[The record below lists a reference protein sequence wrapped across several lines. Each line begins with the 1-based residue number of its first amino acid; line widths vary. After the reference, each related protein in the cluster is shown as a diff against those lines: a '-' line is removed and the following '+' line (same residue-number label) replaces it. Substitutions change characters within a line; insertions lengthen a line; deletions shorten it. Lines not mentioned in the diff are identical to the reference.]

1 MIQILLFTSIKK
13 KYLFQ
18 DSSWIHIKIKRD
30 VHMGNHVKIIIDKLD
45 ASEIQNIR
53 HYITNLHQLIG
64 SDSILTILDPRY
76 KNDYNQLINEY
87 ERLSGELPSVQIDS
101 FYVSQYLKSELRDN
115 VNQFTT
121 DYIGDEKF
129 TVEKKNGQRIFMQ
142 NGEVRIAIITN
153 RAGKVTAV
161 DFAKPGQKRPH
172 QRVSVNSSGNIQV
185 LRHFDEKT
193 HLPAL
198 DEYLDTDLN
207 TQMLVHFDER
217 GLRTDYQLVGWD
229 EPVVYSEVDLYEQ
242 WFNRVIKPDDYV
254 INLNRHYDVLF
265 EHKHDVTKVFLM

>member
-1 MIQILLFTSIKK
+1 ME
-13 KYLFQ
+13 
-18 DSSWIHIKIKRD
+18 
-30 VHMGNHVKIIIDKLD
+30 NHVKIIIDKLD
-45 ASEIQNIR
+45 ASEINKIKQ
-53 HYITNLHQLIG
+53 YVVNLRQLIG
-64 SDSILTILDPRY
+64 SDLLLTILDPRY
-76 KNDYNQLINEY
+76 KDDYNQLINNY
-87 ERLSGELPSVQIDS
+87 EQLAVDFPDVQIDS
-101 FYVSQYLKSELRDN
+101 FYVSQYLQSERRDN

-121 DYIGDEKF
+121 DYIGDQKF
-129 TVEKKNGQRIFMQ
+129 TVEKKDGQRLFMQ
-142 NGEVRIAIITN
+142 DDEVRIAIITN
-153 RAGKVTAV
+153 QSGKVTAV

-217 GLRTDYQLVGWD
+217 GLRADYQLVGWD
-229 EPVVYSEVDLYEQ
+229 EPVVYSEVDLYDQ
-242 WFNRVIKPDDYV
+242 WFDRVIKSDDYV

>member
-1 MIQILLFTSIKK
+1 MNNQ
-13 KYLFQ
+13 
-18 DSSWIHIKIKRD
+18 
-30 VHMGNHVKIIIDKLD
+30 VKIIIDKLEVHD
-45 ASEIQNIR
+45 IEIIKKYIANLSE
-53 HYITNLHQLIG
+53 LVG
-64 SDSILTILDPRY
+64 SDLVVTILDPRY
-76 KNDYNQLINEY
+76 KGDYNQLINSY
-87 ERLSGELPSVQIDS
+87 EQLAVDFPDVQIDS
-101 FYVSQYLKSELRDN
+101 FYVSQYLKSERRDK

-121 DYIGDEKF
+121 DYIGDQKF
-129 TVEKKNGQRIFMQ
+129 TVEKKDGQRLFMQ

-153 RAGKVTAV
+153 QAGKVTAV

-193 HLPAL
+193 HLPVL
-198 DEYLDTDLN
+198 DEYLDTDLH

-217 GLRTDYQLVGWD
+217 GLRADYQLVGWD
-229 EPVVYSEVDLYEQ
+229 ELVVHSEVDLYDQ

-265 EHKHDVTKVFLM
+265 EHNHDVTKVFLM

>member
-1 MIQILLFTSIKK
+1 
-13 KYLFQ
+13 
-18 DSSWIHIKIKRD
+18 
-30 VHMGNHVKIIIDKLD
+30 MGNHVKIIIDKLD

>member
-1 MIQILLFTSIKK
+1 M
-13 KYLFQ
+13 
-18 DSSWIHIKIKRD
+18 
-30 VHMGNHVKIIIDKLD
+30 VNHVKIIIDKLD

>member
-1 MIQILLFTSIKK
+1 MSN
-13 KYLFQ
+13 
-18 DSSWIHIKIKRD
+18 R
-30 VHMGNHVKIIIDKLD
+30 VKIIINKLED
-45 ASEIQNIR
+45 YDMEVIQ
-53 HYITNLHQLIG
+53 HYLMNLRQIIG
-64 SDSILTILDPRY
+64 SEFMVTVLDPRY
-76 KNDYNQLINEY
+76 NNDYDKLIHEY
-87 ERLSGELPSVQIDS
+87 EVVSQKIPNTQIDS
-101 FYVSQYLKSELRDN
+101 FYLAQYLKSERRDN

-121 DYIGDEKF
+121 DYIGDQKF
-129 TVEKKNGQRIFMQ
+129 TVEKKDGQRLFMQ

-153 RAGKVTAV
+153 QAGKVTAV

-217 GLRTDYQLVGWD
+217 GLRADYQLVGWN
-229 EPVVYSEVDLYEQ
+229 EPVVYSEVDLYDQ